1 MNPVSG
7 WKVSCLYFLFL
18 KSKDFEPKSNLEYL
32 ASIWATNNLASVVIS
47 DRFNTTTKPHLY
59 EKWGLDIQSMATLGY
74 ELFFSLLYRLRKL
87 PKTLFIFT
95 YNSTDFPVINLFAVP
110 VIKHRTFWMLF

>member
-1 MNPVSG
+1 V
-7 WKVSCLYFLFL
+7 CFI
-18 KSKDFEPKSNLEYL
+18 

-59 EKWGLDIQSMATLGY
+59 EKWGLKIQSMATLGY

-87 PKTLFIFT
+87 SKTLFIFT
-95 YNSTDFPVINLFAVP
+95 YNSTDFPVMKLSTVS
-110 VIKHRTFWMLF
+110 VII